1 MRPAGALARRYARAL
16 YELGKQAGQLEAMG
30 KSLAELA
37 AAWNESKDLRDAF
50 ANPSVTAEMRRKILD
65 ALGQRLGTSQTLKN
79 TMQMLSDRR
88 RLRHLPEIA
97 EAFATLAEQQSG
109 RVRAEVITATQLPES
124 YFAELKKTL
133 EQVTG
138 RQVQLVQRH
147 DPSLIAGVV
156 TRVGDRVYDGSL
168 KNQLAELEDELLD
181 RNLYFNN

>member
-1 MRPAGALARRYARAL
+1 VKPAGALARRYARAL
-16 YELGKQAGQLEAMG
+16 FELGKDSGQLAAMG
-30 KSLAELA
+30 KELA
-37 AAWNESKDLRDAF
+37 DLAATWDASKDLRDAF
-50 ANPSVTAEMRRKILD
+50 NNPMVSAEMRRKILD
-65 ALGQRLGTSQTLKN
+65 AVGTRVGISATLKN
-79 TMQMLSDRR
+79 TLQMLSDRR

-97 EAFATLAEQQSG
+97 EAFAGMAEAQSG

-124 YFAELKKTL
+124 YFAELQKAL

-138 RQVQLVQRH
+138 RQVQLVRRH